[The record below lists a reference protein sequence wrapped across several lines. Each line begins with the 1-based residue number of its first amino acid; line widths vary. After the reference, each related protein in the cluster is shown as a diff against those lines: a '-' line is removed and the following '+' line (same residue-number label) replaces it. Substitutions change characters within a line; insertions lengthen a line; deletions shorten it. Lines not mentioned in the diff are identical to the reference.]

1 MTRSLEIGNTFAC
14 VLPRIWRL
22 GRAKDTKFDMNVSK
36 KILLNAAKCQGYS
49 IYRFWV
55 IKRRPTWEEKLSTST
70 QIRFN
75 IIFRS
80 FLGYTQGHCQVK
92 PNKVYSSKQLT
103 KVFVLVKI
111 WKGLWERNKSYARKT
126 KGRSIVYITLHLVS

>member
-1 MTRSLEIGNTFAC
+1 MMSISSLVLGLWQFLFIRNWPEVWKSEIPFAW

-22 GRAKDTKFDMNVSK
+22 GRVKYLKFHTNVSK
-36 KILLNAAKCQGYS
+36 KLLLNAAKCQGYS
-49 IYRFWV
+49 FYCFCV
-55 IKRRPTWEEKLSTST
+55 IKRRPTWEEKLSILI

-75 IIFRS
+75 IISWS

-103 KVFVLVKI
+103 KIMFCFGKNMKKI
-111 WKGLWERNKSYARKT
+111 ARK
-126 KGRSIVYITLHLVS
+126 K